1 MKKYL
6 IWIPV
11 IGIFTTAYYQL
22 ATDEPIL
29 DSNDV
34 AHFFGS
40 ALWQGVTTGLIIVF
54 LLLH

>member
-1 MKKYL
+1 MRKYL
-6 IWIPV
+6 IWIPI

-40 ALWQGVTTGLIIVF
+40 ALWQGITTGLIIVF